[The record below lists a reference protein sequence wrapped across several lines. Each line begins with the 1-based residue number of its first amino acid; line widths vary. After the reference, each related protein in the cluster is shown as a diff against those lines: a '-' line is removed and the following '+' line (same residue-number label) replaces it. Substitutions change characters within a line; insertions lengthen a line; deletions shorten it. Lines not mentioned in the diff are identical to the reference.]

1 LIRQGLLAAALGLLL
16 VAPALAQQPAG
27 RPAAASGQA
36 AEPVQPGRVTI
47 TADTFTLAENKSTA
61 QFSGNVVIS
70 SPDVQ
75 VWAPTVSVQ
84 YANGNTSDIQSL
96 SATGGVKLKTQDQQA
111 TGDQATYDPKS
122 RILKLSG
129 NVVVTSASGTLT
141 GPLLVVNL
149 ATHVSTFS
157 GKSGGRVTGVFN
169 SQ

>member
-1 LIRQGLLAAALGLLL
+1 LIRRGFCIALVSLMMIGS
-16 VAPALAQQPAG
+16 ASAQQPAA
-27 RPAAASGQA
+27 RSAPTPGQA
-36 AEPVQPGRVTI
+36 ATAGQVTI

-61 QFSGNVVIS
+61 EFTGNVVIT

-75 VWAPTVSVQ
+75 VWAPKVSVQ
-84 YANGNTSDIQSL
+84 YANGNTSDIRSL
-96 SATGGVKLKTQDQQA
+96 SATGGVKLETQDQHA
-111 TGDQATYDPKS
+111 TGDMANYDPKS
-122 RILKLSG
+122 RILRLSG
-129 NVVVTSASGTLT
+129 NVVVTNASGTLT